1 MKQEVP
7 EYEFLKSEWNLEQV
21 IYVIILVCL
30 LRLFIFIDFCAKVL
44 FDHFPQTDLL
54 NYLILILLG
63 LYLTELFLK

>member
-30 LRLFIFIDFCAKVL
+30 LRLFIFFNSRAKVL
-44 FDHFPQTDLL
+44 LDHFPQTDLPK
-54 NYLILILLG
+54 NLILILLG